1 MSGLASF
8 SGPVVA
14 EWLPDGVH
22 MRVLTEIRYTDPAGH
37 VWVVPAGFIT
47 DGASIPQAFWSL
59 IGSPFTGVYR
69 MAPVFHDAAYDNWGV
84 SREDADT
91 MLHTALLELGC
102 SQWLADV
109 IYEGVRVGGEQS
121 YIGDQ
126 RSVAPKVTP

>member
-8 SGPVVA
+8 SAPVQA

-22 MRVLTEIRYTDPAGH
+22 MRVLVEISYTDPAGH
-37 VWVVPAGFIT
+37 VWTVPAGFVT

-59 IGSPFTGVYR
+59 IGSPFTGLYR
-69 MAPVFHDAAYDNWGV
+69 VAAVFHDAAYDNWGV
-84 SREDADT
+84 ARDDADN
-91 MLHTALLELGC
+91 MLRNAMLDLGC
-102 SQWLADV
+102 SAWLADT

-126 RSVAPKVTP
+126 RSVAPKVI